1 MKLNR
6 SAHGVSR
13 ETGGASEDAFRVEER
28 GESVFAVLADGL
40 GSSQEGG
47 LAARRAVEMFCDYY
61 LSRPQAWSPR
71 RALREFAHQINR
83 LFFQESQ
90 QRHGSPELLCT
101 LSVIALEGDRLYGL
115 NLGDSPVFLFRRGQ
129 LTRLSESHS
138 LAEDGLHHVVTR
150 ALGLT
155 AELEPHCFESTLEA
169 GDVFLLCSDGVSPVL
184 ADEKIADLLARRTS
198 AQGFINAASAVA
210 AKNPELL
217 DDASAIVLDL
227 VTPGWPSGN
236 GRHPLEVIPKLENG
250 NQIDGYTLL
259 RSLQEGDRVW
269 LATSPDGSSHVLK
282 FPPKEASDDETRR
295 DAFVREMWNATRIQS
310 PDFVRAFM
318 PAASGALRFYAMEY
332 VEAPT
337 LRAALAVAPL
347 TVEETLTLA
356 RTLLR
361 AGQFLLTRDLAHG
374 DLKPDNILVVRD
386 PAGASPP
393 RFVLLDLGSAA
404 EIFSV
409 TTRAGTPSYLAPERF
424 RGAPLSERTELYAI
438 GVILYEALTRTYPYG
453 EIERF
458 QTPRFEQ
465 TPRRPTRLN
474 SAIPPWLESA
484 ILRTLEPDESRR
496 YQNFSELLYALDHPA
511 EVAAYHRKGVPLLE
525 RDPLLLY
532 KLLCLLLLLLNILQF
547 ALRSRS
553 TSQPAPE
560 PARAAPVSN
569 AGE

>member
-13 ETGGASEDAFRVEER
+13 EAGRASEDAFRVEER
-28 GESVFAVLADGL
+28 GESVLAVLADGL
-40 GSSQEGG
+40 GSSREGG
-47 LAARRAVEMFCDYY
+47 LAAHRAVEMMSDYY

-90 QRHGSPELLCT
+90 QRHGSSELLCT
-101 LSVIALEGDRLYGL
+101 LSVVALEGDRLYGL

-129 LTRLSESHS
+129 LTRLSESHA
-138 LAEDGLHHVVTR
+138 LAEDGLQHVLTR

-169 GDVFLLCSDGVSPVL
+169 GDLLLLCSDGVSPVL
-184 ADEKIADLLARRTS
+184 TDEKISGLLARRTS
-198 AQGFINAASAVA
+198 AHGFINAATALA

-227 VTPGWPSGN
+227 VTPGWSSGN
-236 GRHPLEVIPKLENG
+236 GRRPLEVLPSLARG
-250 NQIDGYTLL
+250 QQFDDYTLV

-269 LATSPDGSSHVLK
+269 LATSADGSSHVLK
-282 FPPKEASDDETRR
+282 FPPKEAADDETRR

-310 PDFVRAFM
+310 SDFVRAFL
-318 PAASGALRFYAMEY
+318 PANSSSLRFYAMEY

-337 LRAALAVAPL
+337 LRTALAVAPL
-347 TVEETLTLA
+347 PVEEALLLA

-361 AGQFLLTRDLAHG
+361 AAQFLLTHDLAHG

-386 PAGASPP
+386 PTGTSPP
-393 RFVLLDLGSAA
+393 RFLLLDLGSAA

-409 TTRAGTPSYLAPERF
+409 TSRAGTPSYLAPERF
-424 RGAPLSERTELYAI
+424 RGAPLSERTELYAL
-438 GVILYEALTRTYPYG
+438 GVILYEALTRSYPYG

-458 QTPRFEQ
+458 QTPRFDQ
-465 TPRRPTRLN
+465 TPRHLTRLN
-474 SAIPPWLESA
+474 PAVPPWLESA
-484 ILRTLEPDESRR
+484 VLRAVDSDEQRR
-496 YQNFSELLYALDHPA
+496 YQNFSELLYALDHPT
-511 EVAAYHRKGVPLLE
+511 EVSAYHRKGIPLFERNPLLV
-525 RDPLLLY
+525 Y
-532 KLLCLLLLLLNILQF
+532 QLLCLVLLLLNLLQL
-547 ALRSRS
+547 ALRSR
-553 TSQPAPE
+553 
-560 PARAAPVSN
+560 
-569 AGE
+569 